1 MVTPAV
7 EAFVTRS
14 RADAIIAGIAPAT
27 LSVSTDYV
35 VTVNGTVVAEL
46 DNIEEI
52 NIVGGAGNDTF
63 TGAASNDVMTGGA
76 GNDILTG
83 GAGNDV
89 AVFNGA
95 LQNFAF
101 GGLDTLSVL
110 DTTGAEGTLD
120 FISEVET
127 LRFNGV
133 NYAVIGGTTG
143 VDTLTGTAAN
153 NAIFGFAGND
163 LINGGG
169 GNDILGGG
177 G

>member
-1 MVTPAV
+1 M
-7 EAFVTRS
+7 TRS

-35 VTVNGTVVAEL
+35 VTRNGTVVAEL

-63 TGAASNDVMTGGA
+63 NGAAGNDVMTGGA
-76 GNDILTG
+76 GNDTLTG

-95 LQNFAF
+95 LQNFVF

-110 DTTGAEGTLD
+110 DSTGAEGTLD
-120 FISEVET
+120 FIQRGRNAPLQWRQ
-127 LRFNGV
+127 LRRHWRHHRRR
-133 NYAVIGGTTG
+133 Y
-143 VDTLTGTAAN
+143 VDRN
-153 NAIFGFAGND
+153 RRK
-163 LINGGG
+163 
-169 GNDILGGG
+169 
-177 G
+177 